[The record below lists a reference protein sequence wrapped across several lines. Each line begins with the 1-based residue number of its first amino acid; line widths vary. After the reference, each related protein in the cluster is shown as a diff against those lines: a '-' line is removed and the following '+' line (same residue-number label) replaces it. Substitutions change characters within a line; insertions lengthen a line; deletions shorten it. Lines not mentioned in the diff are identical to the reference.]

1 MFTRGTVTILLNV
14 SFKVSVRL
22 TTQERERERERE
34 REEEGSKGV
43 KVGKEGGREGGRRG
57 RGGNDDRKERKGE
70 KRVGEGGEKEEEPV
84 SLQIKALSPHPII
97 SRYHMNTS
105 S

>member
-1 MFTRGTVTILLNV
+1 M
-14 SFKVSVRL
+14 SVRL
-22 TTQERERERERE
+22 TTQERERERE

-43 KVGKEGGREGGRRG
+43 KVGREGGREGGRRG